1 MPIFDRIKSTGSDVV
16 FMKRRTI
23 MKRKTAIL
31 SLVLTLALVF
41 GAFQVTFANKFNIG
55 TAIDGNEY
63 NIETAAFNLMNDTAD
78 AGYKLVS
85 TDKLAGWV
93 DSGKDMLIVDTMPAG
108 SWSAHRVP
116 GAVNVECGDNGP
128 NGEFTDEQKAA
139 LLKAVRKYS
148 GYKPETTYYW
158 NTKIKKW
165 STKKPSSKNWGKCT
179 RKGDKYYGKKTKTI
193 KPYIKDK
200 TIVIYCGFV
209 KCKRSHAAAAYLV
222 ENGYTKVYRYPG
234 GIEAWGD
241 AELAFEGTDA
251 E

>member
-1 MPIFDRIKSTGSDVV
+1 
-16 FMKRRTI
+16 
-23 MKRKTAIL
+23 MKRKTTI
-31 SLVLTLALVF
+31 LALVLAFVMSF
-41 GAFQVTFANKFNIG
+41 GSLSVFAAVG
-55 TAIDGNEY
+55 PP
-63 NIETAAFNLMNDTAD
+63 TAD
-78 AGYKLVS
+78 TEKAVKGVQSMDTLKDELSAERFAMDLAEQTEQGGYKLVDTATVKTM
-85 TDKLAGWV
+85 TDAV
-93 DSGKDMLIVDTMPAG
+93 IVDTMPAG